1 MELFENI
8 LTGEKSSKYKT
19 NHFHMFVDDDVSIPD
34 VENMSDDAFGTLIHE
49 YVHYIQHITTL
60 FGIRTCSM
68 FHKISILY
76 RASNPIGCGFED
88 HLYSLTW
95 STTIPIERY
104 GETSCNDVCS

>member
-60 FGIRTCSM
+60 FGIRTC
-68 FHKISILY
+68 
-76 RASNPIGCGFED
+76 A
-88 HLYSLTW
+88 
-95 STTIPIERY
+95 
-104 GETSCNDVCS
+104 VCSTKYQFCIELIFQITIK